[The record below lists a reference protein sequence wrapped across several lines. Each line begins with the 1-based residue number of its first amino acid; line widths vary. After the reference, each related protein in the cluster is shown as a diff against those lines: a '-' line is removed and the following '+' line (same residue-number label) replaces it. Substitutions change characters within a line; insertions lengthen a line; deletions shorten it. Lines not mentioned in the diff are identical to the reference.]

1 MEKINIILLIL
12 TISFIGYGQD
22 NPEIISISKPDLQH
36 FTIEQ
41 LFMMKQN
48 SGCSWSP
55 DDKQIAFVSNFS
67 GRYNIYLVSSGSG
80 WPAQLTVS
88 DERQLNPA
96 WSPNGKWIA
105 FVSDYG
111 GNEQWDIFIVSPTN
125 GEVINLTS
133 TPDIAEN
140 DPLWSPD
147 GKWLAYSVK
156 PKISSVYEI
165 YLMNIETRETRQLT
179 KNTPDNLTNSPACFS
194 HDGATIIYNQSRS
207 DDKDA
212 NVFSLDVASGKSTLL
227 TTHDDEAKYF
237 ASDISPN
244 SSTLLITADVH
255 PDYKGY
261 MNAGIMDMTTKTI
274 DWLSDD
280 IWESSSGSFSPSG
293 NSVTWS
299 TNIEGNTELYTRDL
313 TVKRNTKVPLKHGV
327 AILSGN
333 PSPFSHSGKK
343 ILLYFNGPNS
353 PNNLWSYDVSSM
365 TSAQITFSFS
375 GGIQG
380 KNMVEPYLVH
390 YSTFD
395 GRTISAFLYVPF
407 NLKPD
412 HSTPAILYMHGG
424 PTSQTQN
431 SFNRSIQYFV
441 NNGYIVLAP
450 NYRGSTGYGKE
461 FEELNHFD
469 MGGGDLKDCI
479 AGTKFLEKL
488 SFVDPKKFI
497 AYGGSYGGYLTMMA
511 VTKYPEL
518 WAAGVPI
525 VPFVNWFTEVANED
539 PSLQQWD
546 IATMGDSVKR
556 HDVWVDRSPIFFID
570 KVKAPLLLLAGE
582 NDPRCPKSETQQVVD
597 EIDKRGGIVDYKIY
611 EHEGHGFAKLENQI
625 DAFRRTAAFLDKY
638 VKGKQ

>member
-1 MEKINIILLIL
+1 MKKINIILLTL

-22 NPEIISISKPDLQH
+22 NSEIISISKPDLQH

-280 IWESSSGSFSPSG
+280 TGLIDLRTKGSSSRPIRQLEDATKTMIKYG
-293 NSVTWS
+293 NF
-299 TNIEGNTELYTRDL
+299 L
-313 TVKRNTKVPLKHGV
+313 VP
-327 AILSGN
+327 
-333 PSPFSHSGKK
+333 
-343 ILLYFNGPNS
+343 ILL
-353 PNNLWSYDVSSM
+353 
-365 TSAQITFSFS
+365 
-375 GGIQG
+375 
-380 KNMVEPYLVH
+380 
-390 YSTFD
+390 
-395 GRTISAFLYVPF
+395 
-407 NLKPD
+407 
-412 HSTPAILYMHGG
+412 AI
-424 PTSQTQN
+424 
-431 SFNRSIQYFV
+431 
-441 NNGYIVLAP
+441 
-450 NYRGSTGYGKE
+450 GYGLFRMQRNK
-461 FEELNHFD
+461 
-469 MGGGDLKDCI
+469 I
-479 AGTKFLEKL
+479 R
-488 SFVDPKKFI
+488 
-497 AYGGSYGGYLTMMA
+497 
-511 VTKYPEL
+511 
-518 WAAGVPI
+518 
-525 VPFVNWFTEVANED
+525 
-539 PSLQQWD
+539 QW
-546 IATMGDSVKR
+546 KR
-556 HDVWVDRSPIFFID
+556 MS
-570 KVKAPLLLLAGE
+570 E
-582 NDPRCPKSETQQVVD
+582 NYD
-597 EIDKRGGIVDYKIY
+597 E
-611 EHEGHGFAKLENQI
+611 
-625 DAFRRTAAFLDKY
+625 
-638 VKGKQ
+638 